1 MSGQEGNDKSLEKSI
16 TRWQW
21 GIGIYVF
28 LSIVLYFG
36 WFKIVK
42 NYELSQSADVWGQA
56 GDFFGGMLNPIV
68 ALAAFFWLTKGVR
81 LQQKELADTKAALE
95 ASERHQ
101 AKQVKISA
109 ITALLNASSEEYENF
124 KIYQRECSE
133 RLDVAKK
140 NFELAQ
146 RIVAAGNQCR
156 NYDELSDIHL
166 TCIEEFEHI
175 RKSIETVASEKGN
188 YLQQLKNLLAE

>member
-28 LSIVLYFG
+28 INIVLYFG

-124 KIYQRECSE
+124 KIYQKESSE
-133 RLDVAKK
+133 KQKRAKT

-146 RIVAAGNQCR
+146 RIVDAGNPCASF
-156 NYDELSDIHL
+156 DELSATYEKCKLD
-166 TCIEEFEHI
+166 CEHI
-175 RKSIETVASEKGN
+175 RQTIEKLASEKGN